1 MTASS
6 TQGHDAAE
14 RSFGL
19 TPAAE
24 GLVRLTEGGHFD
36 ATLVLVEV
44 VEAEAEP
51 GPPAPPNQPAAR
63 RSPPARA
70 FALLDTAS
78 RPGRG
83 AGKCPQA
90 WPAVA
95 VRRQRKLTPWR
106 H

>member
-24 GLVRLTEGGHFD
+24 GLGLRLTEGGHFD

-44 VEAEAEP
+44 VEAAPEAGRP
-51 GPPAPPNQPAAR
+51 RRSRRMGRTLVPAASCPNSTAAYR
-63 RSPPARA
+63 AR
-70 FALLDTAS
+70 
-78 RPGRG
+78 GR
-83 AGKCPQA
+83 
-90 WPAVA
+90 
-95 VRRQRKLTPWR
+95 
-106 H
+106 